1 MFIHYNSLMDYIK
14 YAYIALICWGFWAI
28 GSKVLSQHLNTIS
41 TTFWISLWSLVFL
54 MMTVVIFRKNLQFNQ
69 HSLYAIPIGF
79 ISLIAILA
87 FYRALKIGPASV
99 VIPLTNLYV
108 LFPVV
113 FGFAALK
120 EPITLNRILGI
131 FFAIVASYF
140 LSR

>member
-1 MFIHYNSLMDYIK
+1 MDYIK
-14 YAYIALICWGFWAI
+14 YAYVALIGWGFWAI

-54 MMTVVIFRKNLQFNQ
+54 ILTAAVFKRNLQFNQ
-69 HSLYAIPIGF
+69 HALYAIPVGF
-79 ISLIAILA
+79 ISLLAILA
-87 FYRALKIGPASV
+87 FYRALKTGPASV

-113 FGFAALK
+113 FGFAILK
-120 EPITLNRILGI
+120 EPITLNRLLGI